1 MLHLPVYRWG
11 EPYRSLEVEPLTHFA
26 TGQAV
31 AEISQAHGGLVERD
45 MRHAVRA
52 RHSLR
57 PYRSE
62 DLLGKLKHAA
72 DLYLNADLPLGDGC
86 VSPAEFVRLQ
96 SATTGM
102 PESLCRFNMA
112 KVHFVLDQ
120 LDRVLHSLTRGLDL
134 DIFARGYSSERSDAP
149 LSYLAQSPVLGMVL
163 PNNSPGVHT
172 LWLPVL
178 ALRIGLV
185 QKPGSQEPWT
195 PYRLAHAFW
204 QAGIP
209 RQAISLYPGKHDV
222 GAAVLA
228 SCGRS
233 LVFGGQN
240 TVEQY
245 KADSRIQ
252 VHGPGFSKIVFD
264 DETAG
269 QWEKHI
275 DMMVESVASNG
286 GRSCINCSS
295 IWSPRHGR
303 AIAEALAERLGP
315 IEPLPPEHPDAA
327 LAAFTS
333 SALAEAIHNEI
344 ERDTKEAGVSDLTG
358 RFGTRLVKQ
367 ERHSYLRPVV
377 LFSESTE
384 PAACRR
390 EYLFPCVTVVEC
402 PTAKIPESIGPTL
415 VCTALSQDGR
425 LKDSLLE
432 SPLIDRLNFGP
443 IPTTKLNWLQPHE
456 GNIIDFL
463 FRPRAYQEQTL

>member
-1 MLHLPVYRWG
+1 MSH
-11 EPYRSLEVEPLTHFA
+11 A
-26 TGQAV
+26 N
-31 AEISQAHGGLVERD
+31 GGLVERD
-45 MRHAVRA
+45 MRHAARA
-52 RHSLR
+52 RQALR
-57 PYRSE
+57 SFRSD
-62 DLLGKLKHAA
+62 DLVGKFKRAA
-72 DLYLNADLPLGDGC
+72 DLFLNAELPLGDGT
-86 VSPAEFVRLQ
+86 VSPAEYVRLQ
-96 SATTGM
+96 SATTGL
-102 PESLCRFNMA
+102 PENLCRSNMA

-134 DIFARGYSSERSDAP
+134 DIFARCYSGERSDAP

-172 LWLPVL
+172 LWLPAL
-178 ALRIGLV
+178 ALRVGLV

-245 KADSRIQ
+245 KADSRVQ
-252 VHGPGFSKIVFD
+252 VHGPGFSKIISD
-264 DETAG
+264 DDAAG
-269 QWEKHI
+269 RWESHI

-295 IWSPRHGR
+295 IWTPRHGR

-333 SALAEAIHNEI
+333 PALAEAIDNEI
-344 ERDTKEAGVSDLTG
+344 QRDAQEAGVSDLTA
-358 RFGTRLVKQ
+358 RFGTRLVKH

-377 LFSESTE
+377 LFSESPE

-402 PTAKIPESIGPTL
+402 PTAKVLQCIGPTL
-415 VCTALSQDGR
+415 VCTALTQDGR
-425 LKDSLLE
+425 FKDSLLE
-432 SPLIDRLNFGP
+432 STLIDRLNFGP

-456 GNIIDFL
+456 GNLIDFL
-463 FRPRAYQEQTL
+463 FRPRAFQDQPS